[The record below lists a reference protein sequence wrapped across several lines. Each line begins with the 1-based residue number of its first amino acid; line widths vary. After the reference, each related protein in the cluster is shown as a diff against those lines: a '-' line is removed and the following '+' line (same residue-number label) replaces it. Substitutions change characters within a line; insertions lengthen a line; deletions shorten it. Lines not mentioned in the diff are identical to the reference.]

1 MRLSRYLPVKKR
13 AETIQDSSETR
24 RLSKKCDRLFTATM
38 LAILWFLIFLA
49 AHDFYYNM
57 VFVPWYFAK
66 HGRQL
71 FISLPLLQAYWGW
84 LTGKVLIS
92 LTLVFLLLPIVFF
105 ILLTRSMK
113 AFHKAQDAID
123 R

>member
-1 MRLSRYLPVKKR
+1 M
-13 AETIQDSSETR
+13 QDSLEID
-24 RLSKKCDRLFTATM
+24 RLSKKCDRLFTATT
-38 LAILWFLIFLA
+38 LAILWFLIFLM
-49 AHDFYYNM
+49 AHNFYYNM

-66 HGRQL
+66 HGWQF

-84 LTGKVLIS
+84 LTGKILIS

-105 ILLTRSMK
+105 LLLARSMK
-113 AFHKAQDAID
+113 AFHKARDAIG